1 MAPGLL
7 IQEEEKVYPYGMGGW
22 RRIQN
27 SFLFTFFFF
36 FAHFQYF
43 KEPDVPGGMFTLAAK
58 NSTRNLFDVTFTL
71 QL

>member
-1 MAPGLL
+1 MAWVDGEGFRTRFYLL
-7 IQEEEKVYPYGMGGW
+7 
-22 RRIQN
+22 
-27 SFLFTFFFF
+27 FF